1 MKLTVLV
8 PALFTVLMSLSAE
21 DKPVSP
27 PVSPPPP
34 PTADPSVVPPP
45 PPAPIAPSADEA
57 ANAKPTTVSGAPT
70 TTTAATSA
78 TTTGT
83 ARGNRA
89 AAAAGRGQVSEQKAV
104 SLRLTVDAGY
114 DSNVLRED
122 SNTPTATNTSGP
134 SLGGELYGTWRAIR
148 GASGQL
154 NVIGDVRYNAYPDES
169 QADLGR
175 AGVAA
180 FGLLRFG
187 VVDPGAVVGVNR
199 QWLDDEGLA
208 TIWRGTAIV
217 SRLHPAREHFD
228 SLSFD
233 FYNVDYDDNVSAS
246 GVLSDALWR
255 HWWMPE
261 AGNARRRIETT
272 VALGVYKADAEAE
285 SYSMFKPG
293 LSALYRVG
301 DNASAVGMW
310 DLTAQT
316 SYEWRDYDAA
326 SGATHEEQHIF
337 QLGGGADRW
346 FGDMFAAG
354 LFVTYSIRESNQVG
368 NDYDRVQVGV
378 RLRADW

>member
-1 MKLTVLV
+1 VKIFVLV
-8 PALFTVLMSLSAE
+8 PTLFTVLMSLSAE
-21 DKPVSP
+21 DQPITP
-27 PVSPPPP
+27 PISPPPP
-34 PTADPSVVPPP
+34 PTADPTVVPPP
-45 PPAPIAPSADEA
+45 PPAPSADEA
-57 ANAKPTTVSGAPT
+57 ATGKPTTVSGAPT
-70 TTTAATSA
+70 TTTAATAA
-78 TTTGT
+78 TTTGK

-89 AAAAGRGQVSEQKAV
+89 AAAAGRGQASEQAV

-148 GASGQL
+148 AAGGQL
-154 NVIGDVRYNAYPDES
+154 NVIGDMRYNAYPDES

-187 VVDPGAVVGVNR
+187 VVDPGAVVGVSR

-208 TIWRGTAIV
+208 TIWRATAIV
-217 SRLHPAREHFD
+217 SRLHPVREHFD

-233 FYNVDYDDNVSAS
+233 FYNVDYDDNEPAS

-261 AGNARRRIETT
+261 AGNARRRIEMT
-272 VALGVYKADAEAE
+272 VALGVYKADAEVE

-301 DNASAVGMW
+301 DNATAVGIW
-310 DLTAQT
+310 DMTAQT
-316 SYEWRDYDAA
+316 SYEWRDYDAT
-326 SGATHEEQHIF
+326 SGATSEKQHLF
-337 QLGGGADRW
+337 QIGGGADRW
-346 FGDMFAAG
+346 FGEMLAAG